1 MGIWLLIA
9 FCVCLFLGVPVFV
22 CIGVVMFLP
31 VLFDPG
37 FSASAEFMVRS
48 AVNGV
53 DSTTLLALPLFIL
66 AGNIMGAGG
75 ISKRLFDVFAVL
87 TGKRSGG
94 IPIAVILTSV
104 VYAAI
109 CGSGPAAT
117 AAVGAMAI
125 PVMRHLKYKDEF
137 SCVVSSAGGGIGII
151 IPPSM
156 AFITYSVLSGSS
168 VGDLFTAGFVPG
180 LLLAAVLITFIVL
193 YCRRAGEDK
202 EAVAKNYEALCA
214 KGKGKVFK
222 DGILALLSPVI
233 VLGGIYAGIVTPTE
247 AAVISVFYSL
257 IVCMFVYKSINLKKL
272 KDICVQSI
280 GGYAGIG
287 IMMAFSAGVSRT
299 IAIENIDSL
308 LKDFVVNTFSS
319 PAIFLAVIS
328 VIMLIFG
335 MFLDCLP
342 FTCLATP
349 ILVPILNAMGINL
362 IHFGVIMTIL
372 TSVGMISPPY
382 GINLFVSSGLAGIQ
396 TSKTF
401 KIAIYFCIA
410 YLIVTA
416 ILMYVPG
423 ISLFLVNI
431 LK

>member
-104 VYAAI
+104 VYAAL

-151 IPPSM
+151 NTTKHGIH
-156 AFITYSVLSGSS
+156 Y
-168 VGDLFTAGFVPG
+168 LF
-180 LLLAAVLITFIVL
+180 
-193 YCRRAGEDK
+193 
-202 EAVAKNYEALCA
+202 
-214 KGKGKVFK
+214 
-222 DGILALLSPVI
+222 
-233 VLGGIYAGIVTPTE
+233 
-247 AAVISVFYSL
+247 
-257 IVCMFVYKSINLKKL
+257 
-272 KDICVQSI
+272 
-280 GGYAGIG
+280 
-287 IMMAFSAGVSRT
+287 RT
-299 IAIENIDSL
+299 IRKLCWRFIYRR
-308 LKDFVVNTFSS
+308 VC
-319 PAIFLAVIS
+319 P
-328 VIMLIFG
+328 
-335 MFLDCLP
+335 
-342 FTCLATP
+342 
-349 ILVPILNAMGINL
+349 
-362 IHFGVIMTIL
+362 GVIACCC
-372 TSVGMISPPY
+372 VDY
-382 GINLFVSSGLAGIQ
+382 FYCFVL
-396 TSKTF
+396 
-401 KIAIYFCIA
+401 
-410 YLIVTA
+410 
-416 ILMYVPG
+416 
-423 ISLFLVNI
+423 
-431 LK
+431 